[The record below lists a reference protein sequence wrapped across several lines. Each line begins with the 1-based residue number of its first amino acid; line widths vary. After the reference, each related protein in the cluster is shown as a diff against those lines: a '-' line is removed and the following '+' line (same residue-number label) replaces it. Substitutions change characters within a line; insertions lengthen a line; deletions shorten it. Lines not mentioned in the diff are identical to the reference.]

1 MKKFYVI
8 HTKPRQENKAV
19 LNLERQGFK
28 TWYPKFKKTI
38 IIKNKERIT
47 EEPVFPGYLFVIID
61 LSKEDWSKIHSTFG
75 VRHLLTIN
83 GKPQEIKKPNI
94 ILIKDIVRGAT
105 LSLNDKVKIISGKLI
120 NKNGKII
127 QLCSHDRV
135 KILLESLSGKVT
147 AILGKGLVY
156 KV

>member
-1 MKKFYVI
+1 M
-8 HTKPRQENKAV
+8 
-19 LNLERQGFK
+19 
-28 TWYPKFKKTI
+28 
-38 IIKNKERIT
+38 
-47 EEPVFPGYLFVIID
+47 IID

-105 LSLNDKVKIISGKLI
+105 LSLNDKVKIISEKLI

-135 KILLESLSGKVT
+135 KIFVGKSKWEGYCNT
-147 AILGKGLVY
+147 G
-156 KV
+156 